1 MGRWRGWSPS
11 SMSVNPD
18 INNISPKKV
27 QVTVPDFAW
36 IWCAYIWSWSVF
48 GGASLAIHLIIRF
61 LVLSKITV
69 EADVSFGHTWVSWSS
84 TFFWS
89 WGIYVK
95 DSATASIFQFLFLFL
110 PYILKKK
117 KSKFIRLPSNS
128 LFCCVLIVV
137 TGGPNPFWVRTKL
150 TIFVLLVNL
159 VSLLATAWP
168 LNIGDDIYI
177 SFLFIVIHLKL
188 RKYLF
193 LSSLWCLS
201 FFLSFCF
208 LWLLFHLF
216 YGTHFLDGKS
226 VLYKFSVAL
235 KGFLSGS

>member
-69 EADVSFGHTWVSWSS
+69 EGDVSFGHTWVSWSS

-89 WGIYVK
+89 WGIYVE

-177 SFLFIVIHLKL
+177 SFLFIFIHLKL

-193 LSSLWCLS
+193 S
-201 FFLSFCF
+201 FFSLMPVIFLVFLFFVIIILFILWSSF
-208 LWLLFHLF
+208 LRW
-216 YGTHFLDGKS
+216 KIS
-226 VLYKFSVAL
+226 VVQIFS
-235 KGFLSGS
+235 SS